1 MTVVSDAAPYFK
13 KFEHRRPPAPLH
25 YNPLIHALGQICL
38 LIAVVTGAWYLQWR
52 WTSSLNF
59 DALWFSIPLVLAETC
74 AYIGLLLYVFNI
86 WHVAD
91 TGKKP
96 APACISECHAKSDK
110 PGADKSLVKR
120 LISVDVFFPTYDE
133 DESLVRL
140 SLEDA
145 GRITYPHDINIR
157 IHVLDDGN
165 RPAMRALAEELGCNY
180 ITRDNNIG
188 FKAGNLRNAMEQTVG
203 DFIVICDAD
212 TRAFPTLLENTLG
225 YFTDPDVAW
234 VQTPQW
240 FFDLPDAQA
249 VDTILA
255 RFGKPGRLAG
265 RAFKKLFG
273 DVPVG
278 DDPYVNDPKMFYDV
292 IQRRRNWANA
302 SFCCGAGSVH
312 RREATMSTA
321 LKNFGSDVSRET
333 DRRSEKLT
341 KLTGEAQA
349 NEDLVS
355 HIAQQTLLE
364 HEFTPYKFHV
374 SEDIYTSIEL
384 HSDATRNWKSVMHP
398 DVESKM
404 LSPQDLE
411 TWTVQRFKYA
421 GGTLDIAVHDD
432 FLFRKGLSIP
442 QRLMYGST
450 VWSYF
455 GALWNVVF
463 LSAPIIYLLFAVA
476 PVSAYSIDFYK
487 HIFPFLF
494 MTELGSMLA
503 LWGLS
508 TTKSK
513 FSYLSFFPINLK
525 ALWTVARG
533 RKISF
538 PVTPKARQDGLF
550 LHLVWPQI
558 GVMVV
563 TFIALLYAWWMHL
576 SGAGRY
582 GFDGLFLNT
591 FWGMI
596 NIMAMS
602 GMVYS
607 SIWAPQPQV
616 EAGVQPGAT
625 AANDSEM
632 RKAA

>member
-1 MTVVSDAAPYFK
+1 MTRYFEK
-13 KFEHRRPPAPLH
+13 YEHRQPPAPLQS
-25 YNPLIHALGQICL
+25 NPVIHSIAQVCLI
-38 LIAVVTGAWYLQWR
+38 IAAVTGAWYLQWR

-59 DALWFSIPLVLAETC
+59 DALWFSIPLVLAETG
-74 AYIGLLLYVFNI
+74 AYIGLLFYIFNI

-91 TGKKP
+91 TEKNP
-96 APACISECHAKSDK
+96 PPECISQCQSDTE
-110 PGADKSLVKR
+110 SSVIKR
-120 LISVDVFFPTYDE
+120 PISVDIFFPTYDE
-133 DESLVRL
+133 DVSLVRL

-145 GRITYPHDINIR
+145 KRITYPHAIEIR

-165 RPAMRALAEELGCNY
+165 RPSMRELATELGCNY
-180 ITRDNNIG
+180 LTRDNNIG

-212 TRAFPTLLENTLG
+212 TRPFPTLLSHTLG

-240 FFDLPDAQA
+240 FFDLPDAQPVA
-249 VDTILA
+249 SVLS
-255 RFGKPGRLAG
+255 RFGKPGEIAG
-265 RAFKKLFG
+265 RAFRKVFG
-273 DVPVG
+273 DVAMG
-278 DDPYVNDPKMFYDV
+278 EDPYVNDPKMFYDV

-321 LKNFGSDVSRET
+321 LVNFGSAVNFEAKK
-333 DRRSEKLT
+333 RSERLRKI
-341 KLTGEAQA
+341 TGEADTD
-349 NEDLVS
+349 NDLVS

-364 HEFTPYKFHV
+364 KEFTPYKFHV

-384 HSDATRNWKSVMHP
+384 HSDTTRNWKSVMHP
-398 DVESKM
+398 EVESKM
-404 LSPQDLE
+404 LSPQDLL
-411 TWTVQRFKYA
+411 TWTIQRFKYA

-442 QRLMYGST
+442 QRILYGST

-455 GALWNVVF
+455 GAIWNVVF
-463 LSAPIIYLLFAVA
+463 LASPIIYLLFAVA
-476 PVSAYSIDFYK
+476 PVSAYSVDFYK

-503 LWGLS
+503 LWGLA

-513 FSYLSFFPINLK
+513 FSYLAFFPINLK

-533 RKISF
+533 KKISF
-538 PVTPKARQDGLF
+538 PVTPKSRQDGLF
-550 LHLVWPQI
+550 LHLVWPQLA
-558 GVMVV
+558 VMIV
-563 TFIALLYAWWMHL
+563 TTGALVYAWSMYFM
-576 SGAGRY
+576 GVRAY

-591 FWGMI
+591 FWGFI
-596 NIMAMS
+596 NILAMS

-607 SIWAPQPQV
+607 SVWAPI
-616 EAGVQPGAT
+616 
-625 AANDSEM
+625 DSEQADDNRQAELEPDI